1 MATFLERSE
10 ARRRELEIAL
20 ERFITICRARPD
32 VRAIY
37 TFGSFA
43 ASKTGPRSDLDL
55 LVVRETTIRGIERGA
70 DLAIAADLGVAL
82 DLIVVTPEEYREG
95 LPSTSFGRTILSTA
109 RSVYAA

>member
-1 MATFLERSE
+1 MKTFHERSA

-20 ERFITICRARPD
+20 ERFLGVCRARPD
-32 VRAIY
+32 VRAVY

-55 LVVRETTIRGIERGA
+55 LVVRETTVRGIERGA
-70 DLAIAADLGVAL
+70 DLAIEADIGVAL
-82 DLIVVTPEEYREG
+82 DLIVVTPEEYDEK
-95 LPSTSFGRTILSTA
+95 LPTTSFGRTVLSSA